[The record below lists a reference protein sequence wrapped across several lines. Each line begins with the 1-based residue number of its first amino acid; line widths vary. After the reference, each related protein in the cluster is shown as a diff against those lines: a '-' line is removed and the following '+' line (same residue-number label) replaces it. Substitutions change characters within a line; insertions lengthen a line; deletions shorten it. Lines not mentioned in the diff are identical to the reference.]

1 MQFGFTQYQFDSNAG
16 DIQAVTI
23 TVNPL
28 NHTAKA
34 EATRYVPSTGETER
48 FTVNYTLTV
57 QE

>member
-16 DIQAVTI
+16 NIQAVAI
-23 TVNPL
+23 TVDSL

-34 EATRYVPSTGETER
+34 EATLYVPSTGETER
-48 FTVNYTLTV
+48 IAVNYTLTV